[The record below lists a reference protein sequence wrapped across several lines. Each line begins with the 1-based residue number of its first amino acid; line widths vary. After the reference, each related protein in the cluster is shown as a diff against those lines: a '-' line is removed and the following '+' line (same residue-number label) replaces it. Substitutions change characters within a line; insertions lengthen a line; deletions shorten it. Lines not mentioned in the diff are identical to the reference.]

1 MYCEIINEEPTKPKE
16 ISVENMNDEIQ
27 VKLTTL
33 IDLQERLKL
42 EANGLQNL
50 LIPYFGTNN
59 PVIWANKLSK
69 DELESMR
76 NDNSRAYAMWGQ
88 DEENV
93 LVEMHEAG
101 IEIFVISQALGRT
114 ESSVRGKLSRISST

>member
-1 MYCEIINEEPTKPKE
+1 
-16 ISVENMNDEIQ
+16 MNDEIKA
-27 VKLTTL
+27 KLTAL
-33 IDLQERLKL
+33 IELQERLKK

-76 NDNSRAYAMWGQ
+76 NNNSRAYAMWGQ
-88 DEENV
+88 DEEMI
-93 LVEMHEAG
+93 LAEMHDAG

-114 ESSVRGKLSRISST
+114 ESSVRGKLSRINSA